1 MEVVANKI
9 PKLRFPNFQGDWK
22 NKQLKEVGQVVNGL
36 TYSPENIKEN
46 GVLVLRSSNIQNGS
60 LAFDDNVYVDVED
73 FNPVEKNDIL
83 ICVRNGSRRLIGK
96 NALIT
101 EDISGVAFGAFMTVF
116 RSEINEFIFQL
127 FSTSNYYK
135 TIHQNLG
142 ATINSIN
149 NGDLKKFRF
158 SFPSQNEQQKIAS
171 FLSSV
176 DKKLDQL
183 QKKKELLEQYKKGM
197 MQKIF
202 KQEIRFK
209 DEHGKDFPKWE
220 EKKLK
225 DSLKSYRLGGNYSNS
240 DKVTEKP
247 LIKMGNLGRGKITL
261 SKIQYIEEGVSADN
275 EDLIQKDDLF
285 FNTRNTL
292 ELVGKVAIWRNELP
306 KAYYNS
312 NLMRLRFDN
321 NSFMN
326 YRLNSYD
333 GIKGL
338 KRYATGTTSVAA
350 IYTRDLLK
358 LKLKIPC
365 VEEQSKIANF
375 LSALDEKIDLVATEI
390 EKASH
395 FKKGLLQQM
404 FV

>member
-9 PKLRFPNFQGDWK
+9 PELRFPNFQGDWK
-22 NKQLKEVGQVVNGL
+22 NKQLKEVGQIVNGL
-36 TYSPENIKEN
+36 TYSPENIREN
-46 GVLVLRSSNIQNGS
+46 GVLVLRSSNIQKGS
-60 LAFDDNVYVDVED
+60 LSFDDNVYVDVDE

-116 RSEINEFIFQL
+116 RSKINEFIFQL

-158 SFPSQNEQQKIAS
+158 SFPSQEEQQKIAS
-171 FLSSV
+171 FLSTV
-176 DKKLDQL
+176 DKKIDQL
-183 QKKKELLEQYKKGM
+183 QKKKQLLEQYKKGM

-209 DEHGKDFPKWE
+209 DENGKDFPEWK
-220 EKKLK
+220 EKKLGDIATIQMGQSPDSK
-225 DSLKSYRLGGNYSNS
+225 SYNSEGRGIPLIQGNADIKERKSEPRIFTTQSTKICEINDILLTVRAPVGSVAISHHKACIGRGVCSLKNNSQSLQGFIYQFLLNYEPKWIRLSQGSTFSAVSGK
-240 DKVTEKP
+240 D
-247 LIKMGNLGRGKITL
+247 IKTL
-261 SKIQYIEEGVSADN
+261 HIRVPFIEE
-275 EDLIQKDDLF
+275 QK
-285 FNTRNTL
+285 
-292 ELVGKVAIWRNELP
+292 
-306 KAYYNS
+306 
-312 NLMRLRFDN
+312 
-321 NSFMN
+321 
-326 YRLNSYD
+326 
-333 GIKGL
+333 
-338 KRYATGTTSVAA
+338 
-350 IYTRDLLK
+350 
-358 LKLKIPC
+358 
-365 VEEQSKIANF
+365 KIANF
-375 LSALDEKIDLVATEI
+375 LSAIDAKIDLVATEI
-390 EKASH
+390 EKASQ